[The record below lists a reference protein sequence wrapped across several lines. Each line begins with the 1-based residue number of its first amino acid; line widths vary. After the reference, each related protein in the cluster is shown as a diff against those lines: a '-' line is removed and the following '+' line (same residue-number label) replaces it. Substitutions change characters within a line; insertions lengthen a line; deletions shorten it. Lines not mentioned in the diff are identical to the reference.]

1 MRQET
6 RNYYAAISRLAAK
19 RNLTMAD
26 VERKAGLSKGIINKW
41 RVSSPSVD
49 KLIKVADALNITVN
63 RIIKEADL
71 QDDKE

>member
-26 VERKAGLSKGIINKW
+26 VERKAGLSQGIINKW
-41 RVSSPSVD
+41 KTCSPSVD

>member
-26 VERKAGLSKGIINKW
+26 VDRKAGLSQVIINKC

>member
-1 MRQET
+1 MRQKT

-19 RNLTMAD
+19 KNLTTAD
-26 VERKAGLSKGIINKW
+26 VERKAELSRGVISKW
-41 RVSSPSVD
+41 KISSPSVD

-71 QDDKE
+71 QEDKE